1 MTLLTIVRPVQ
12 KPTGRCKKEV
22 DTIVP
27 WCYSIRTV
35 TEKRVLPMM
44 THWYEAKKFKVDQFD
59 MIVDW
64 TYEDCAIRDCFD
76 EEVSDVAE
84 MERRCEAYLDT
95 HYVARVR
102 AMYDG
107 VEMGSAVIGSCYAY
121 DCSPED
127 DINDGIG
134 GYLEDMVDE
143 AVDQA
148 RTEAVAM
155 LQRLKEDF
163 LQ

>member
-1 MTLLTIVRPVQ
+1 MYYHTV
-12 KPTGRCKKEV
+12 KE
-22 DTIVP
+22 
-27 WCYSIRTV
+27 
-35 TEKRVLPMM
+35 
-44 THWYEAKKFKVDQFD
+44 FKIDQFD
-59 MIVDW
+59 IIVDW
-64 TYEDCAIRDCFD
+64 TYEHCSVRDCFD
-76 EEVSDVAE
+76 ETEEQFQE
-84 MERRCEAYLDT
+84 MERRQNAHLDT
-95 HYVARVR
+95 HYIARVR

-107 VEMGSAVIGSCYAY
+107 VEMGCATLGSCYAY

-155 LQRLKEDF
+155 LQRLKADF
-163 LQ
+163 LS